1 MENEQTSFRIYD
13 EQISGDSPGSE
24 SSYGRNVLR
33 KTGLVAAMGAALAFT
48 IIIALIAANPSVPL
62 VDLLR
67 ELVTFD
73 TRSTVGWRVW
83 RIYMPIIVAAIIT
96 GAGLALSG
104 TVMQCILRNPLA
116 SPYTLGLSSASA
128 FGAAFAILFLDSGSA
143 TSAYISISSPYVTTA
158 CAFGFAML
166 ATGMIL
172 LLTRFT
178 RVSAETMVLAGIAI
192 SAMFSAG
199 LTLMQYMADSVQLS
213 AIVSWSFGSLTQ
225 ANWRWD
231 VLVLLVFLPITL
243 YFILARWDLNAIDAG
258 DEVAKGLGVNT
269 ERFRIVG
276 LVLSALLSAV
286 LVSGFGVIAFVGLMA
301 PHLARMVT
309 GSDHRFLIPMSAAT
323 GALVLLTANTVAMNV
338 LRPMVLPVGLL
349 TSLLGGPMFIY
360 LLVRRYRR

>member
-1 MENEQTSFRIYD
+1 MEKQEITFRIYD
-13 EQISGDSPGSE
+13 DPTLSEHAGTEGS
-24 SSYGRNVLR
+24 YNRNVLR
-33 KTGLVAAMGAALAFT
+33 KTLMVIVLTASIAIIAVLALAV
-48 IIIALIAANPSVPL
+48 ANPSVPWSE
-62 VDLLR
+62 LLR
-67 ELVTFD
+67 ELATFD
-73 TRSTVGWRVW
+73 TRSVVGWRVW
-83 RIYMPIIVAAIIT
+83 RIYMPIMVAAIVT

-116 SPYTLGLSSASA
+116 SPYTLGLSNAAA
-128 FGAAFAILFLDSGSA
+128 FGAAFAILFLNSGSA
-143 TSAYISISSPYVTTA
+143 TSSYISISSPYVTAA

-166 ATGMIL
+166 ATGLIL
-172 LLTRFT
+172 LLTKFT

-213 AIVSWSFGSLTQ
+213 AIVAWSFGSLTQ

-231 VLVLLVFLPITL
+231 VMVFLVFLPILL
-243 YFILARWDLNAIDAG
+243 YFVMARWDLNAIDAG

-269 ERFRIVG
+269 ERFRVIG

-301 PHLARMVT
+301 PHLARLMI
-309 GSDHRFLIPMSAAT
+309 GSDHRFLIPASTAT
-323 GALVLLTANTVAMNV
+323 GALILLLANTVAMNV

>member
-1 MENEQTSFRIYD
+1 MENQDCSFRIYED
-13 EQISGDSPGSE
+13 QGSSE
-24 SSYGRNVLR
+24 SAGTEAGYGQNVLR
-33 KTGLVAAMGAALAFT
+33 KTATVVAMTATIALTAVIALAV
-48 IIIALIAANPSVPL
+48 ANPTVPFAE
-62 VDLLR
+62 LLR
-67 ELVTFD
+67 ELMTFD
-73 TRSTVGWRVW
+73 TRSAVGWRVW
-83 RIYMPIIVAAIIT
+83 RIYMPIIVAAVVT

-116 SPYTLGLSSASA
+116 SPYTLGLSNAAA
-128 FGAAFAILFLDSGSA
+128 FGAAFAILFLNSGSA
-143 TSAYISISSPYVTTA
+143 TSAYISISSPYVTAA

-166 ATGMIL
+166 ATGMII

-231 VLVLLVFLPITL
+231 AMVFLVFLPILL
-243 YFILARWDLNAIDAG
+243 YFVMVRWDLNAIDAG

-269 ERFRIVG
+269 ERFRVAG

-301 PHLARMVT
+301 PHLARLVT

-323 GALVLLTANTVAMNV
+323 GALILLAANTVAMNI

>member
-1 MENEQTSFRIYD
+1 MEKMETSFRIYD
-13 EQISGDSPGSE
+13 DQVSSDSPGPE

-33 KTGLVAAMGAALAFT
+33 KTALVAVMGAALVLT
-48 IIIALIAANPSVPL
+48 VIIALIVANPSVPL
-62 VDLLR
+62 VDLLT

-83 RIYMPIIVAAIIT
+83 RIYMPIIAAAILT
-96 GAGLALSG
+96 GGGLALSG

-116 SPYTLGLSSASA
+116 SPYTLGLSNAAA
-128 FGAAFAILFLDSGSA
+128 FGAAFSILFLGSGSVTA
-143 TSAYISISSPYVTTA
+143 GYISVSSPYVTAA
-158 CAFGFAML
+158 CAFGFSML
-166 ATGMIL
+166 ATAIIL
-172 LLTRFT
+172 LLTRVT

-192 SAMFSAG
+192 SAIFSAG

-213 AIVSWSFGSLTQ
+213 AIVSWSFGNLTQ

-231 VLVLLVFLPITL
+231 VMVFLVFLPILL
-243 YFILARWDLNAIDAG
+243 YFVLARWDLNAIDAG

-269 ERFRIVG
+269 ERFRVMG

-301 PHLARMVT
+301 PHLARLMI
-309 GSDHRFLIPMSAAT
+309 GSDHRFLVPMSVAT
-323 GALVLLTANTVAMNV
+323 GALVLLLANTVAMNV